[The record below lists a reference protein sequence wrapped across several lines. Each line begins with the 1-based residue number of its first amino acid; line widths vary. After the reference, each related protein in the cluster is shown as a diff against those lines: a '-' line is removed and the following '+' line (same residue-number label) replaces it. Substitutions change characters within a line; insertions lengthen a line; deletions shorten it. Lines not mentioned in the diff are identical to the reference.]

1 MIQIYPLIVLRI
13 ASLKWVSPGE
23 GHVSTQLFFP
33 EGSEVIP
40 LPFPGARGGSWPL
53 SSSFEPATNV
63 PPLCP
68 LPLVPSPSVSSSA
81 FRDSCDYI
89 SPSWTVLESL
99 PVSGLAG

>member
-1 MIQIYPLIVLRI
+1 M
-13 ASLKWVSPGE
+13 
-23 GHVSTQLFFP
+23 STQLFFP

-40 LPFPGARGGSWPL
+40 LPCLSQVLGVAHGPFLPPL
-53 SSSFEPATNV
+53 SQQPMFH
-63 PPLCP
+63 LCAH
-68 LPLVPSPSVSSSA
+68 LPLVPSPSVSSST